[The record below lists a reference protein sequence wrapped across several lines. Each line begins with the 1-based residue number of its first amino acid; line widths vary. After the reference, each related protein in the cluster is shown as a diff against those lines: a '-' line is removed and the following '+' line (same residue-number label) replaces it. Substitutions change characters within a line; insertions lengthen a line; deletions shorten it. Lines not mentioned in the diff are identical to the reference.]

1 MAPKKCSQHLN
12 EARAVIVL
20 ETEMEELWREV
31 SVEEKMTNQKLEK
44 KLGFLR
50 QILQGLKSCTDN
62 MQLGNGYEYSALD
75 PSGYRR

>member
-1 MAPKKCSQHLN
+1 MALKKCSQHLA
-12 EARAVIVL
+12 EAHAVDAL
-20 ETEMEELWREV
+20 QTEMEELWKEV

-50 QILQGLKSCTDN
+50 QILQGLKSCTDS

-75 PSGYRR
+75 PRGYRR